1 MYHFLERCRN
11 SNNVW
16 FRALMQSD
24 MNCSVVSVLTNPHY
38 ADCVYV
44 LYALS
49 RVFAKGTVRYLVWT
63 LGP

>member
-1 MYHFLERCRN
+1 
-11 SNNVW
+11 
-16 FRALMQSD
+16 MQTV
-24 MNCSVVSVLTNPHY
+24 C
-38 ADCVYV
+38 YV